1 MTAAAVPAVRVD
13 AFGLTDPGKVR
24 PANEDHFGIAILR
37 KAVELRQCSITASQ
51 VTERYSSPEA
61 MVFVVADGVG
71 GQPGGAFASE
81 TAITTL
87 VEYLSQA
94 AGCYHNLDVTRE
106 HEFLAQLENS
116 VQTAHQRLGGAEGKS
131 HGPATTLTMAT
142 LVWPRA
148 YIVHVGDSRAYLF
161 RDETLR
167 QLTQD
172 HTVVAEMVRRGELD
186 TDDARRHRMRHVI
199 TNVVGGSHAG
209 VHADAHSLELHVGD
223 ELLLCSDGL
232 TEMLSHEDMTQV
244 LRSEPHL
251 EAACRRLISLANERG
266 GRDNITVIVARFSAS
281 PPATGEA
288 AGPP

>member
-24 PANEDHFGIAILR
+24 PANEDHFAIAMLR

-51 VTERYSSPEA
+51 VTERYSSREA

-94 AGCYHNLDVTRE
+94 AGCYHNLDATRE
-106 HEFLAQLENS
+106 HEFLAQLESS
-116 VQTAHQRLGGAEGKS
+116 VQSAHQRLGGDEGKG

-148 YIVHVGDSRAYLF
+148 YIVHVGDSRAFYL
-161 RDETLR
+161 RRGRLR
-167 QLTQD
+167 QLTRDQSMGEFMVESGAW
-172 HTVVAEMVRRGELD
+172 TEEQARRARTSGVLVSALGAAEMTPSLGLVDLTPGD
-186 TDDARRHRMRHVI
+186 T
-199 TNVVGGSHAG
+199 
-209 VHADAHSLELHVGD
+209 
-223 ELLLCSDGL
+223 LLLCTDGL
-232 TEMLSHEDMTQV
+232 TKHVSDETIADV
-244 LRSEPHL
+244 LGKAESA
-251 EAACRRLISLANERG
+251 EAACRALVDAALADG
-266 GRDNITVIVARFSAS
+266 GTDNVTAVVARMVSA
-281 PPATGEA
+281 
-288 AGPP
+288 

>member
-1 MTAAAVPAVRVD
+1 MTTAAVPAVRVD

-24 PANEDHFGIAILR
+24 PANEDHFAIAVLR
-37 KAVELRQCSITASQ
+37 KAVELRQCSITASH

-81 TAITTL
+81 TAITAL

-116 VQTAHQRLGGAEGKS
+116 VHTAHLRLGGSEGGS

-148 YIVHVGDSRAYLF
+148 YIVHVGDSRAFYL
-161 RDETLR
+161 RRGRLR
-167 QLTQD
+167 QLTRDQSMGEFMVESGAW
-172 HTVVAEMVRRGELD
+172 TEEQARRARTSGVLVSALGAAEMTPALGLVDLVPGD
-186 TDDARRHRMRHVI
+186 T
-199 TNVVGGSHAG
+199 
-209 VHADAHSLELHVGD
+209 
-223 ELLLCSDGL
+223 LLLCTDGL
-232 TEMLSHEDMTQV
+232 TKHVSDETIAEILG
-244 LRSEPHL
+244 RSGSA
-251 EAACRRLISLANERG
+251 EAACRALVDAALAEG
-266 GRDNITVIVARFSAS
+266 GTDNVTAVVARMA
-281 PPATGEA
+281 
-288 AGPP
+288 

>member
-24 PANEDHFGIAILR
+24 PANEDHFAIAMLR

-116 VQTAHQRLGGAEGKS
+116 VQSAHQRLGGAEGKS

-148 YIVHVGDSRAYLF
+148 YIVHVGDSRAFYL
-161 RDETLR
+161 RRGRLR
-167 QLTQD
+167 QLTRDQSMGEFMVESGAW
-172 HTVVAEMVRRGELD
+172 TEEQARRARTSGVLVSALGAAEMTPAVGLVDLAPGD
-186 TDDARRHRMRHVI
+186 T
-199 TNVVGGSHAG
+199 
-209 VHADAHSLELHVGD
+209 
-223 ELLLCSDGL
+223 LLLCTDGL
-232 TEMLSHEDMTQV
+232 TKHVSDETIADV
-244 LRSEPHL
+244 LGKAESA
-251 EAACRRLISLANERG
+251 EAACRALVDAAMADG
-266 GRDNITVIVARFSAS
+266 GTDNVTAVVARMVSA
-281 PPATGEA
+281 
-288 AGPP
+288 

>member
-24 PANEDHFGIAILR
+24 PANEDHFAIAMLR

-116 VQTAHQRLGGAEGKS
+116 VQSAHQRLGGAEGKS

-148 YIVHVGDSRAYLF
+148 YIVHVGDSRAFYLR
-161 RDETLR
+161 RDRLR
-167 QLTQD
+167 QLTRDQSMGEFMVESGAW
-172 HTVVAEMVRRGELD
+172 TEEQARRARTSGVLVSALGAAEMTPAVGLVDLAPGD
-186 TDDARRHRMRHVI
+186 T
-199 TNVVGGSHAG
+199 
-209 VHADAHSLELHVGD
+209 
-223 ELLLCSDGL
+223 LLLCTDGL
-232 TEMLSHEDMTQV
+232 TKHVSDETIADV
-244 LRSEPHL
+244 LGKAESA
-251 EAACRRLISLANERG
+251 EAASRALVDAALADG
-266 GRDNITVIVARFSAS
+266 GTDNVTAVVARMVSA
-281 PPATGEA
+281 
-288 AGPP
+288 

>member
-24 PANEDHFGIAILR
+24 PANEDHFAIAMLR

-148 YIVHVGDSRAYLF
+148 YIVHVGDSRAFYL
-161 RDETLR
+161 RRGRLR
-167 QLTQD
+167 QLTRDQSMGEFMVESGAW
-172 HTVVAEMVRRGELD
+172 TEEQARRARTSGVLVSALGAAEMTPALGLVDLAPGD
-186 TDDARRHRMRHVI
+186 T
-199 TNVVGGSHAG
+199 
-209 VHADAHSLELHVGD
+209 
-223 ELLLCSDGL
+223 LLLCTDGL
-232 TEMLSHEDMTQV
+232 TKHVSDETIADV
-244 LRSEPHL
+244 LGKAESA
-251 EAACRRLISLANERG
+251 EAACRALVDAALADG
-266 GRDNITVIVARFSAS
+266 GTDNVTAVVARMVSA
-281 PPATGEA
+281 
-288 AGPP
+288 

>member
-13 AFGLTDPGKVR
+13 AFGLTDPGKIR
-24 PANEDHFGIAILR
+24 PANEDHFAIAMLR

-116 VQTAHQRLGGAEGKS
+116 VQSAHQRLGGAEGKS

-148 YIVHVGDSRAYLF
+148 YIVHVGDSRAFYL
-161 RDETLR
+161 RRGRLR
-167 QLTQD
+167 QLTRDQSMGEFMVESGAW
-172 HTVVAEMVRRGELD
+172 TEEQARRARTSGVLVSALGAAEMTPALGLVDLTPGD
-186 TDDARRHRMRHVI
+186 T
-199 TNVVGGSHAG
+199 
-209 VHADAHSLELHVGD
+209 
-223 ELLLCSDGL
+223 LLLCTDGL
-232 TEMLSHEDMTQV
+232 TKHVSDETIADV
-244 LRSEPHL
+244 LGKAESA
-251 EAACRRLISLANERG
+251 EAACRALVDAALADG
-266 GRDNITVIVARFSAS
+266 GTDNVTAVVARMVSA
-281 PPATGEA
+281 
-288 AGPP
+288 